1 MSSSRIALALVSM
14 PFLGR
19 RRSRRYRTRPI
30 AAACVHHHEHTSQ
43 DIYPH
48 RDVPLLFLVIVSN
61 RDGALVF
68 GAIENLTMRSSYDA
82 EIDVFDGDLDRRNTT
97 QTDRRHRHS
106 DADGIHHRDRRPGE
120 GRPP

>member
-19 RRSRRYRTRPI
+19 RPSRRYQTRPI
-30 AAACVHHHEHTSQ
+30 AAPCVYHHEHASQ

-68 GAIENLTMRSSYDA
+68 GAIET
-82 EIDVFDGDLDRRNTT
+82 
-97 QTDRRHRHS
+97 
-106 DADGIHHRDRRPGE
+106 
-120 GRPP
+120 